1 MDIRTDRD
9 KMEELGRDGIP
20 QSRIDQDQIEQPGV
34 VGQMYDGWLDRLFEK
49 EIEEKRASTG
59 EY

>member
-1 MDIRTDRD
+1 MDNRTDGD

-34 VGQMYDGWLDRLFEK
+34 VSQMYDGWLDRLFEK
-49 EIEEKRASTG
+49 DIEEKRAST
-59 EY
+59 EQ